1 MKNFGGKRKLGHMGL
16 DMAGKYNTGN
26 VGHFTKRLTLV
37 AIICGFC
44 FIAGLLGA
52 PIAKML
58 FIANGIAFGLSVFL
72 ILVPELSVWFLN
84 KFHS

>member
-1 MKNFGGKRKLGHMGL
+1 
-16 DMAGKYNTGN
+16 MAEKYNAENIGF
-26 VGHFTKRLTLV
+26 FTKRLIVV
-37 AIICGFC
+37 ALICGFC

-52 PIAKML
+52 PIAKVL
-58 FIANGIAFGLSVFL
+58 FIGNGVAFGISVFL